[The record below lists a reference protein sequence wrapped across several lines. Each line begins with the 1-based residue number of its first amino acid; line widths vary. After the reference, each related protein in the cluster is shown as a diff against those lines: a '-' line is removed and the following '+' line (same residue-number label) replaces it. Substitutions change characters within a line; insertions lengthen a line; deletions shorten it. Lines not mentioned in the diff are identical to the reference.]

1 MSLPGINDIQWK
13 IEQASDNTVPIVPP
27 VSGSFKYLRASRLS
41 PGACGL
47 TAIKSPEVTVSV
59 GDKFT
64 FSYWMQSRYH
74 GFNNILVS
82 LAVEEDNEFVSYTII
97 QVYWVNEDG
106 EMELLPNGSLW
117 NDSNIQNDNWKSF
130 EAELPINRESGE
142 VVTMASSDVN
152 QLRITC
158 QRLLSQFTIYGIC
171 GPNEEDAVAID
182 NIAVLA
188 DSLTTTTEIISSIEI
203 GMKIMQVFFNFFVC

>member
-1 MSLPGINDIQWK
+1 MKLSILTCLFVIVLVSSSESKRSEILDNDFESGTLGEWTIDMSLPGINDIQWK

-97 QVYWVNEDG
+97 
-106 EMELLPNGSLW
+106 
-117 NDSNIQNDNWKSF
+117 
-130 EAELPINRESGE
+130 
-142 VVTMASSDVN
+142 
-152 QLRITC
+152 
-158 QRLLSQFTIYGIC
+158 
-171 GPNEEDAVAID
+171 
-182 NIAVLA
+182 
-188 DSLTTTTEIISSIEI
+188 
-203 GMKIMQVFFNFFVC
+203 